1 MIALFVGFWLSWGF
15 SLGIRQIQYVRRNQ
29 VQYEGKMFG
38 RAIMLGAFGWVAYV
52 AFALTLVL
60 FLHLTGIDPL
70 PETAPILQNP

>member
-1 MIALFVGFWLSWGF
+1 
-15 SLGIRQIQYVRRNQ
+15 
-29 VQYEGKMFG
+29 MFG